1 MHSTQTLRRIRGVI
15 PLEKGITVAISKVIK
30 TTWLKKDLLAKLRTT
45 LKRMDDEIDAW
56 EKSNKSFKKRED
68 AWEKKA
74 IAWARKNLAKAED
87 SDIGSSYHGN
97 LSITFRFD
105 QDLLKSAVG
114 ERPEQTRRPSYK
126 DTNYNQTVSDYE
138 QVENAIALVDGSKD
152 TEFIIN
158 SSSAWAQF
166 IR

>member
-15 PLEKGITVAISKVIK
+15 PLEKGITVAVSKVIK
-30 TTWLKKDLLAKLRTT
+30 TTWLKKDLLTKLRAT
-45 LKRMDDEIDAW
+45 LKRMDEEIDAW

-74 IAWARKNLAKAED
+74 IAWAKKNIAKAED
-87 SDIGSSYHGN
+87 SNIGSSYRDN
-97 LSITFRFD
+97 LNITFSFD
-105 QDLLKSAVG
+105 EDTLVAAVG
-114 ERPEQTRRPSYK
+114 ERPEQTRRPTHK
-126 DTNYNQTVSDYE
+126 DTNYNQDVSDYE
-138 QVENAIALVDGSKD
+138 QIQNAIALVEGSKD
-152 TEFIIN
+152 TEFVIN